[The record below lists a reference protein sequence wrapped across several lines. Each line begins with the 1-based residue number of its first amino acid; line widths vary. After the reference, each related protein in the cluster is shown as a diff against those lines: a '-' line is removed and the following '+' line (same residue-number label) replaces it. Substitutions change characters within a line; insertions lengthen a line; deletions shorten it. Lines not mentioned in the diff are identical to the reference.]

1 MAHMTESDRAQVER
15 AELGHA
21 RGDRM
26 LSARSSR
33 GPAIYLALM
42 VPLLVLGIFLV
53 IAGIDTWWQGVVLGV
68 IVMTTIGLIIAVS
81 PTRRG

>member
-1 MAHMTESDRAQVER
+1 MGHMTESDRAQVER

-26 LSARSSR
+26 LGTRSAR
-33 GPAIYLALM
+33 GPALFLAIALPILAAGIYLT
-42 VPLLVLGIFLV
+42 
-53 IAGIDTWWQGVVLGV
+53 IAGIDTWWQALVLGV